1 MKFSESIPIS
11 LDRTIA
17 PEIRQIEHFS
27 IAEPE
32 RRVMRN
38 GIPLNIIQVGQEDV
52 VRFDLLIKGGQW
64 NQTQPLQAM
73 FTNRMLREGTSRLSS
88 AQIAE
93 KLDYYGAWL
102 ELSSSVNYGFVT
114 LYSLGKYFP
123 QTIEIVASMVKEPVF
138 PEKELAVILNVNKQ
152 QFQVNARRVDVMAR
166 KRMNRALFG
175 IHHPLGRYAELED
188 YARINREVLQSYYR
202 TYYHSGNSSVYVS
215 GSVTPEVIRCI
226 EQHFGE
232 ADWGDT
238 AVKASFKDY
247 APQTEASKHIFVEK
261 EDALQSS
268 LKIGGFSLSQQHP
281 DYLKFRVLVTL
292 FGGYFGSRLMSNIRE
307 EKGYTYGI
315 CAGLVNYPKIGVL
328 GISTEAANEYIQPII
343 AEIEKEMDV
352 LRSGKVSEKEL
363 EMVRNYMLGDMCRSY
378 ESAFSLSDAW
388 IFIETT
394 GLGTDF
400 FERSLEA
407 IREVNSEEILSLAQK
422 YFCKESLIAVVAGK
436 KV

>member
-292 FGGYFGSRLMSNIRE
+292 LGGYFGSRLMSNIRE

-315 CAGLVNYPKIGVL
+315 SAGYASYPGQGL
-328 GISTEAANEYIQPII
+328 LAISAETANQYVEPLI
-343 AEIEKEMDV
+343 AEVYREISRLQNE
-352 LRSGKVSEKEL
+352 KVSVEEL
-363 EMVRNYMLGDMCRSY
+363 VMVKNYMLGDMCRSC
-378 ESAFSLSDAW
+378 ESAFSLADGW
-388 IFIETT
+388 IFLQAS
-394 GLGTDF
+394 GLGETYFADAMQAVKDVTPD
-400 FERSLEA
+400 E
-407 IREVNSEEILSLAQK
+407 IRDLACKYLRKEDLKEI
-422 YFCKESLIAVVAGK
+422 VVGAK
-436 KV
+436 